1 MILAIII
8 VGFIAVAYVM
18 CEKKRAVR
26 QAEEQ
31 AEKERKEKERKELE
45 YEQEARRQIQEAASK
60 IPGSVLY
67 RELLSSLK
75 NQIETDAKLY
85 FTWAY
90 DEYIKTPGAA
100 PEKFRTYLAKAY
112 SEHEKSS
119 CAYKRGGGFEPF
131 PDRKGMTLT
140 SVEYT
145 VTPDG
150 VYANPFNGNYRVH
163 SGDWQYCEFQFNYGK
178 HGYSNLSQVQVWALA
193 QTLGR
198 DLGYEM
204 TMFRSGNS
212 DYGEGRKEGIYRKKI
227 EENPGQEYYID
238 LQPEGKTG
246 YLAQVVESEIRR
258 VQASGVS
265 YRSPF

>member
-90 DEYIKTPGAA
+90 DEYMKTPGAA

-119 CAYKRGGGFEPF
+119 CAYKRGGG
-131 PDRKGMTLT
+131 L
-140 SVEYT
+140 
-145 VTPDG
+145 
-150 VYANPFNGNYRVH
+150 
-163 SGDWQYCEFQFNYGK
+163 
-178 HGYSNLSQVQVWALA
+178 
-193 QTLGR
+193 
-198 DLGYEM
+198 
-204 TMFRSGNS
+204 
-212 DYGEGRKEGIYRKKI
+212 
-227 EENPGQEYYID
+227 
-238 LQPEGKTG
+238 
-246 YLAQVVESEIRR
+246 
-258 VQASGVS
+258 
-265 YRSPF
+265 

>member
-1 MILAIII
+1 MSSAIII
-8 VGFIAVAYVM
+8 VGFIAVVCVM
-18 CEKKRAVR
+18 CEREERSVR
-26 QAEEQ
+26 QA
-31 AEKERKEKERKELE
+31 EKERKELE

-90 DEYIKTPGAA
+90 DEYMKTPGAA

-119 CAYKRGGGFEPF
+119 CAYKPGSFEPF
-131 PDRKGMTLT
+131 PDRKVMTLT

-150 VYANPFNGNYRVH
+150 VYANPFNKNYRIH
-163 SGDWQYCEFQFNYGK
+163 SGDRQYCEFQFNYGK

-198 DLGYEM
+198 DLGYKM
-204 TMFRSGNS
+204 ACFRKSSNWLDK
-212 DYGEGRKEGIYRKKI
+212 DYFWSCEEGAYRKKI
-227 EENPGQEYYID
+227 EGNPGQEYYID
-238 LQPEGKTG
+238 LEPEGKTG